1 MNLGVIGTGSGPM
14 GLRQVSFGDAGSVH
28 GKKEVLAFVLVTQ
41 RQVRLKAGEKK
52 RTRLEFTRAGT

>member
-1 MNLGVIGTGSGPM
+1 M

-52 RTRLEFTRAGT
+52 RTRLEFPRAGT